1 MLDKNKILEALSNV
15 EEPDLGKDLVSL
27 NMIKDLVIEG
37 MHVSF
42 MIELTTPACPMKDMM
57 KNACTNA
64 IHLLVDKQALVNIS
78 FGHQALHY
86 VKPKLKQIRNII
98 MVVSG
103 KGGVGKSTVSSNLAL
118 SLHLAGAKVGLLDAD
133 IFGPSLPLMFDVK
146 NEKPQVYE
154 QDGKPVIIPIENY
167 GIKLM
172 SIGFLVED
180 KNAVVWRGPMASSAI
195 KQFFND
201 VDWGDLDYL
210 IIDMPPGTSDIHLT
224 IMQMQ
229 IVTGAIIVTTPQKVA
244 LLDAQKGIA
253 MFQQAKSNIPIIGL
267 IENMSYFIPE
277 AHPDEC
283 YYIFGKNGGR
293 KLASELDL
301 NFLGEIPLELA
312 ICESGDSGK
321 PAVLQDNKIISKQH
335 FKAITDLIIRTV
347 AKINQG

>member
-172 SIGFLVED
+172 SIGFFS
-180 KNAVVWRGPMASSAI
+180 R
-195 KQFFND
+195 
-201 VDWGDLDYL
+201 
-210 IIDMPPGTSDIHLT
+210 
-224 IMQMQ
+224 
-229 IVTGAIIVTTPQKVA
+229 
-244 LLDAQKGIA
+244 
-253 MFQQAKSNIPIIGL
+253 
-267 IENMSYFIPE
+267 
-277 AHPDEC
+277 
-283 YYIFGKNGGR
+283 R
-293 KLASELDL
+293 
-301 NFLGEIPLELA
+301 
-312 ICESGDSGK
+312 
-321 PAVLQDNKIISKQH
+321 
-335 FKAITDLIIRTV
+335 
-347 AKINQG
+347 